1 GISPET
7 IMAANGLRNPD
18 LLQVGQDL
26 VILPTDGVLY
36 TLRQGDSL
44 RRVADHYSVPVDDI
58 VRANLLGPNPDL
70 VQPGTKLMVPG
81 ATPVLPRRLIGGIVT
96 ASGDQQTASIG
107 GSVGLPIDVTAYAVP
122 STRTYE
128 VQPGDTLAGIAETF

>member
-58 VRANLLGPNPDL
+58 VRANLLGPDPDL

-81 ATPVLPRRLIGGIVT
+81 ATPVLPRRVPNVVQSNG
-96 ASGDQQTASIG
+96 SDQQTASIG
-107 GSVGLPIDVTAYAVP
+107 GGVGLPI
-122 STRTYE
+122 E
-128 VQPGDTLAGIAETF
+128 ET